1 MQKKNRPSAPPKRFV
16 MYQAPIYNN
25 CAHALTRVTRRDF
38 GKLNYELKVYYLLL
52 LKSSRTGLF
61 LQFAIFGQNFVDPAN
76 QLVRRKRF
84 EKIFLCAQVQA
95 RANFCFL
102 TFGR

>member
-1 MQKKNRPSAPPKRFV
+1 MQKKNRPAAPPKRFV
-16 MYQAPIYNN
+16 MNQTPIYNN
-25 CAHALTRVTRRDF
+25 CTHALTRVTRRDF

-61 LQFAIFGQNFVDPAN
+61 LQFAIFGQDFVDPGN
-76 QLVRRKRF
+76 QLVRGKRF
-84 EKIFLCAQVQA
+84 EKIFLCSQIQA
-95 RANFCFL
+95 RADFCFL